1 MLQLVNVTSAPSL
14 MFTPPPYQQRKSVN
28 TVMDK
33 VGGGGLPSWTH
44 ILRTAT
50 SEHVGA
56 FGYPLG
62 RWTDSAG
69 SHIFSSVLVHVAAVE
84 RDFASVDVNA
94 STLPAEKEAA

>member
-44 ILRTAT
+44 ILRTCCVRQ
-50 SEHVGA
+50 HQNM
-56 FGYPLG
+56 
-62 RWTDSAG
+62 
-69 SHIFSSVLVHVAAVE
+69 SVLLAIHWGYGQIQGALTWAAV
-84 RDFASVDVNA
+84 FS
-94 STLPAEKEAA
+94 